1 MTPLRL
7 LAILLLT
14 AGPLAAQQYDGWT
27 RTSQYLTMRDGVRL
41 ATDIFR
47 PTKGGA
53 LHTDKLPVIWTH
65 HRYHRAFFRNDSL
78 IAYPKGFGRG
88 MDLLLRNGYIIAAVD
103 TRGGGAS
110 FGTQPG
116 FFSPEE
122 TGDAYE
128 VTEWLAVQP
137 WSTGSVGMTGRSYL
151 GITQLFAASR
161 KPPHLKAIFPEMAV
175 FEWYPTIYPGGI
187 YRDDFFEHWQL
198 LTHQLDNSKRFTWG
212 GLVFQGVAPVDGP
225 MGRAQRDSA
234 IRAHQVNRDV
244 NLMWGAVP
252 YRNSIDQK
260 SGKMIHAERGP
271 ATYLKEINSSR
282 VPVYTLAG
290 WFDAFPRDALLW
302 WANLKVPKKLIIGP
316 WFHGQ
321 DQGYDVATERLR
333 WFDRWLKGIRND
345 IDREPT
351 IRYYVIDAPED
362 QAWRTTSTWPIPEVG
377 DLTMYFDEGRTG
389 TSRSFN
395 DGVLTDRRPSSL
407 SAFDSARVDT
417 TATLGSGNRWA
428 NTYGGE
434 IGYPNLARNDAK
446 GWTYTSQPLATALE
460 VIGHPVVHLWIT
472 SSTRDAD
479 LFVYL
484 EDVDSTGKSTY
495 VTEGVLRA
503 SHRKLATPP
512 FENFGLPWP
521 RSYKED
527 VSPLPST
534 PTELVF
540 DLHPTAKRFRAGHM
554 IRITVTGADRDAHRK
569 VMTVPTLTIY
579 RDSRRPSRVVLPA
592 VLVK

>member
-1 MTPLRL
+1 
-7 LAILLLT
+7 
-14 AGPLAAQQYDGWT
+14 
-27 RTSQYLTMRDGVRL
+27 
-41 ATDIFR
+41 
-47 PTKGGA
+47 
-53 LHTDKLPVIWTH
+53 
-65 HRYHRAFFRNDSL
+65 
-78 IAYPKGFGRG
+78 
-88 MDLLLRNGYIIAAVD
+88 
-103 TRGGGAS
+103 
-110 FGTQPG
+110 
-116 FFSPEE
+116 
-122 TGDAYE
+122 
-128 VTEWLAVQP
+128 
-137 WSTGSVGMTGRSYL
+137 
-151 GITQLFAASR
+151 
-161 KPPHLKAIFPEMAV
+161 
-175 FEWYPTIYPGGI
+175 
-187 YRDDFFEHWQL
+187 
-198 LTHQLDNSKRFTWG
+198 
-212 GLVFQGVAPVDGP
+212 

-234 IRAHQVNRDV
+234 ITAHQVNRDMYA
-244 NLMWGAVP
+244 MWNGVP
-252 YRNSIDQK
+252 FRNSIDPLT
-260 SGKMIHAERGP
+260 GKMIHAERGP
-271 ATYLKEINSSR
+271 ATYLREINSSR
-282 VPVYTLAG
+282 VAVYTLVG

-302 WANLKVPKKLIIGP
+302 WANLKVPKKLVIGP

-321 DQGYDVATERLR
+321 DHGFDLAGERIR

-345 IDREPT
+345 IDREPG
-351 IRYYVIDAPED
+351 IRYFVIDAPPD

-377 DLTMYFDEGRTG
+377 DLTMYFEAGRTG

-395 DGVLTDRRPSSL
+395 DGALTDRRPSSL
-407 SAFDSARVDT
+407 AAFDSARVDT
-417 TATLGSGNRWA
+417 TATLGPGNRWA
-428 NTYGGE
+428 NTYGGA
-434 IGYPNLARNDAK
+434 IGYVDLARNDAK
-446 GWTYTSQPLATALE
+446 GWTYTSQPLATELE

-503 SHRKLATPP
+503 SHRKLGTPP

-534 PTELVF
+534 PTEVVF

-569 VMTVPTLTIY
+569 VTQAPTLTIY